1 MYEVLSLT
9 STEHLKPLL
18 CYEIRKPIQYSKLLF
33 DKYMY
38 LGGELGPIMILGP
51 LQILKKTDISLRTE
65 ATRKCVVYKDDY
77 AFQKNTCFQLFY

>member
-51 LQILKKTDISLRTE
+51 LQIFKKLTSR
-65 ATRKCVVYKDDY
+65 
-77 AFQKNTCFQLFY
+77 

>member
-1 MYEVLSLT
+1 MILHANHALKRYTCYKLQQSTYMYEVLSLT

-33 DKYMY
+33 DKYMF

-51 LQILKKTDISLRTE
+51 LQIKKNLTSR
-65 ATRKCVVYKDDY
+65 
-77 AFQKNTCFQLFY
+77 

>member
-1 MYEVLSLT
+1 MYEVFSLT

-38 LGGELGPIMILGP
+38 LGGELGPIMIGS
-51 LQILKKTDISLRTE
+51 IKNFKKTDISLRTE